1 MKAFLL
7 LCLAA
12 LLSSC
17 TVNPFVST
25 TSNGTQ
31 IASLGGSIFTKSKT
45 ESGEIVKPDGTRIA
59 YTRTGKNETGGVTSS
74 IASYAAGKVAEAWV
88 DSRAAVDNAKTAAE
102 VAKAKDASAAAVEQA
117 KIAAEIEKLK
127 LVPLAP

>member
-1 MKAFLL
+1 MKIVSLILASFLL
-7 LCLAA
+7 V
-12 LLSSC
+12 SC

-25 TSNGTQ
+25 TANGTQ
-31 IASLGGSIFTKSKT
+31 IASLGGSIFTKSKS

-59 YTRTGKNETGGVTSS
+59 FTRTGKNETGGVTSS
-74 IASYAAGKVAEAWV
+74 IASYAAGKVAEAWA

-117 KIAAEIEKLK
+117 KIAAEVEKLK
-127 LVPLAP
+127 IVTPAP